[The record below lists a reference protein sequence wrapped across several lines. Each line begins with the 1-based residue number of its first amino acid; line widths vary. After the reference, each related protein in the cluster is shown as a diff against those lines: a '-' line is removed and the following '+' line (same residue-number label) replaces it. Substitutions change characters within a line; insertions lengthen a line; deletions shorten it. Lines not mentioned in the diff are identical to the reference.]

1 MKFTE
6 RMQLIKAGYTKK
18 EIAEMEKD
26 LSASENGGNGSDD
39 RLDLIAQAVAKLTDD
54 FHEMNIRNDASGNGG
69 GEEPDIW
76 EKLRA
81 SLAGEDPNKDDE
93 GGNK

>member
-1 MKFTE
+1 MKFGE

-26 LSASENGGNGSDD
+26 AAGAGNESGTDD

-54 FHEMNIRNDASGNGG
+54 FHEMNIRRDASGDGNGG
-69 GEEPDIW
+69 EPDIW

-81 SLAGEDPNKDDE
+81 SLAGEDLKGNDDN
-93 GGNK
+93 GGKE

>member
-1 MKFTE
+1 MKFGE

-18 EIAEMEKD
+18 EIAEMEKET
-26 LSASENGGNGSDD
+26 AGAGKETGTDD

-54 FHEMNIRNDASGNGG
+54 FHEMNIRRDASGGG
-69 GEEPDIW
+69 SDPEPDIW

-81 SLAGEDPNKDDE
+81 SLSGDDPNKDDK
-93 GGNK
+93 GGKE